1 MSGAAEEW
9 LTDERLAELLKE
21 AKEKGDE
28 FDPLLR
34 AALLE
39 IRQRRSWISTPAPPP
54 RQARFSE
61 DTFGWARSCFEHDV
75 QNLCDDPYG
84 VAGPDDDRGREVA
97 VLEEW
102 ELLEAVAAELQVDLE
117 EVFRR
122 VALPYE
128 QHRMEKILA
137 SARLA
142 RGPAAAEAASSE
154 DVEAL

>member
-1 MSGAAEEW
+1 MTEGDW
-9 LTDERLAELLKE
+9 LDDDRVAELLKE
-21 AKEKGDE
+21 AKAKGDE

-39 IRQRRSWISTPAPPP
+39 IKQRRSWGKTPAPPP
-54 RQARFSE
+54 RQAQFSE
-61 DTFGWARSCFEHDV
+61 TALAWARSSLEHDV

-84 VAGPDDDRGREVA
+84 IGYEEGESPELA
-97 VLEEW
+97 VLAEW

-128 QHRMEKILA
+128 QDRMEKILA
-137 SARLA
+137 SARWA
-142 RGPAAAEAASSE
+142 KRQVAPAEPE